1 VDIPVLSVPEEDQVY
16 PDAESWRYDRDMGP
30 GTITHLGPDLRVL
43 SADDYQMDPGVFLE

>member
-1 VDIPVLSVPEEDQVY
+1 VLSVPEGDQVY